1 MVQSHRCPATV
12 SGTKSAD
19 TTEASYLGKAQR
31 VGTSREPGN
40 LLGFRLGS
48 LSRGR
53 APVAELW
60 CLPPTLQSW
69 DFFCLLSA
77 VARQPR
83 TGLPQWP
90 PPYGC
95 GSTYQRL

>member
-31 VGTSREPGN
+31 VGMCREPGN
-40 LLGFRLGS
+40 RLGFRLGS

-60 CLPPTLQSW
+60 CLPPTLRGW

-77 VARQPR
+77 VARLPR
-83 TGLPQWP
+83 TGLLQWP
-90 PPYGC
+90 PRIGVA
-95 GSTYQRL
+95 STYQR